1 MMELI
6 RLRSEIDFH
15 GWRSAARTL
24 IARGIAPEDVEWVIG
39 SERSLLGTEAAE
51 TVLAPSESLTVP
63 RAFMALAVNV
73 ILHSDPQRFA
83 LLCKLLWRLRREPRL
98 MNVASDED
106 VVRAQTMEGAVCRE
120 IHKTHAFVRFR
131 AIATDDGDVHVAWF
145 EPVHHTLERAAPFF
159 ARRFGSMRWS
169 ILTPRVSAHWDTK
182 ELTFGPGA
190 SSADAPDHDRLEDLW
205 RTDHASI
212 FNPARLK
219 TRTMQAHMPR
229 KYWHNMSETREIGR
243 LVGAAAGTA
252 GRMLEQPP
260 TQKKPSRRTASSSV
274 RHPPHSHTA
283 LADADSELEALRRD
297 ASSCT
302 RCPLCSIATQMVFG
316 EGPASATTMFVGEQP
331 GDQEDLAGR
340 PFVGPAGQLF
350 DRALREA
357 GIERSQV
364 YVTNAVKHFKF
375 EPRGK
380 RRLHKTPAQLEIEA
394 CRHWLEREILLVEPQ
409 LIVAMGATAAH
420 AILGAPTPIQRNRG
434 KLIAVSKNTQVLVT
448 VHPSYVLRI
457 PQEAQPAEFER
468 FVRDLRLAQPFC
480 APSDH
485 AENQTVSV
493 N

>member
-1 MMELI
+1 MELI
-6 RLRSEIDFH
+6 RLRSEIDFD

-24 IARGIAPEDVEWVIG
+24 IGRSIAPEDVEWVTG
-39 SERSLLGTEAAE
+39 SSPSLLGTEAAE
-51 TVLAPSESLTVP
+51 TVLAPSKKLTVP
-63 RAFMALAVNV
+63 RAFMALAENV

-83 LLCKLLWRLRREPRL
+83 LLYRLLWRLDREPRL
-98 MNVASDED
+98 MNVASDVD
-106 VVRAQTMEGAVCRE
+106 IVRARSMEDAVCRE

-145 EPVHHTLERAAPFF
+145 EPTHHMLERAAPFF
-159 ARRFGSMRWS
+159 VRRFGSMRWS

-190 SSADAPDHDRLEDLW
+190 SAADAPDHDRLEDLW
-205 RTDHASI
+205 RTYYAAI

-219 TRTMQAHMPR
+219 TRTLQAHMPR
-229 KYWHNMSETREIGR
+229 KYWHNMPETRDIGR

-260 TQKKPSRRTASSSV
+260 TKQAAIRRASPFPRTTQADDALADRDGELGTLRRTASN
-274 RHPPHSHTA
+274 
-283 LADADSELEALRRD
+283 
-297 ASSCT
+297 CT
-302 RCPLCSIATQMVFG
+302 RCPLFSTATQTVFG
-316 EGPASATTMFVGEQP
+316 EGPSSATTMFVGEQP

-350 DRALREA
+350 DRALRET

-394 CRHWLEREILLVEPQ
+394 CRHWLEREILLVEPE

-420 AILGAPTPIQRNRG
+420 AILGVPTSVQRNRG
-434 KLIAVSKNTQVLVT
+434 KLIAMSENTQVLVT
-448 VHPSYVLRI
+448 VHPSYLLRI
-457 PQEAQPAEFER
+457 PREAQPAEFER
-468 FVRDLRLAQPFC
+468 FVRDLQLAQPFC
-480 APSDH
+480 ASTTH
-485 AENQTVSV
+485 AAHQSITVS
-493 N
+493 